1 MVGSSFVSEDEVR
14 RYLEAAFQEYLGL
27 LGTRYDELLLRSNIV
42 TAFAGEDTIQL
53 GAQAPRSP
61 SGWTF
66 SQTTQGSQALARPD
80 GTATCTTSLHTH
92 IDGMVVIP
100 LTNMAYAG
108 EAPVVTV
115 ELELA
120 MGQGTP
126 SNQFLYLEVAAPD
139 SVSLVSTADYQAWIN
154 LDTLATGTV
163 GASVNLSGVGLSAAT
178 SFLNQWRKITLTFQP
193 PGPRLGLRLT
203 YVAADGSSAANTTNT
218 LFIGNVKVLQA
229 APIKKLRA
237 VRVEGS
243 YFLRRGQIRELES
256 YSQAGSN
263 LERYILRADNGR
275 EEMPQLMLMPTPN
288 VNTQL
293 RYYFVPVFTLDDV
306 GMMSLMASW
315 DEYVVIKAAIKMK
328 DKEESDVSVL
338 MAELEQLSKR
348 LLEDLEPVDASEP
361 AQVQRFGGATLDP
374 CSGLYVEEVF

>member
-27 LGTRYDELLLRSNIV
+27 LGTRYDELLLRSNLV

-53 GAQAPRSP
+53 GAQAPRNP
-61 SGWTF
+61 AGWTF
-66 SQTTQGSQALARPD
+66 SQTTQGSQALVRPD
-80 GTATCTTSLHTH
+80 GTATCITSLHTH
-92 IDGMVVIP
+92 TDGMVVIP
-100 LTNMAYAG
+100 LTNMAYVG

-126 SNQFLYLEVAAPD
+126 SDQFLYIEVGAPD
-139 SVSLVSTADYQAWIN
+139 SVSLVSDSAYQAWIN
-154 LDTLATGTV
+154 LDTLAAGTV
-163 GASVNLSGVGLSAAT
+163 GASVNISGTELSTAT
-178 SFLNQWRKITLTFQP
+178 AFRDQWRKVTLTFQP

-203 YVAADGSSAANTTNT
+203 YVAADGSSSANTTDT
-218 LFIGNVKVLQA
+218 LLIGNVKVLQA

-237 VRVEGS
+237 VRIESS

-256 YSQAGSN
+256 YSQAGN

-275 EEMPQLMLMPTPN
+275 EEMPQLMLMPTPS

-348 LLEDLEPVDASEP
+348 LLEDLEPIDASEP
-361 AQVQRFGGATLDP
+361 AQVQRFGGATQDP
-374 CSGLYVEEVF
+374 YSGLCVEEVF